1 MREYWFIK
9 RHKRHEIPWKI
20 VQVEKDEQKWR
31 FIKSKIQSNWGRW
44 GKEKVIY
51 QKNVFSQV
59 KKNKSSLERIRG
71 YQGEMQIHPGK
82 MEVCQIERNKKCSW
96 VKANK
101 IPKKKKFKKKNWLGW
116 KQERDV

>member
-20 VQVEKDEQKWR
+20 IQVEKDEQKWR
-31 FIKSKIQSNWGRW
+31 FIKRKIQSNWGRW

-59 KKNKSSLERIRG
+59 KKNKSALERIRG
-71 YQGEMQIHPGK
+71 YQGEMQIHPRK

-101 IPKKKKFKKKNWLGW
+101 IPKKKNWLGW
-116 KQERDV
+116 KQEREV

>member
-59 KKNKSSLERIRG
+59 KKNKSALERIRG
-71 YQGEMQIHPGK
+71 YQGEMQIHPRK
-82 MEVCQIERNKKCSW
+82 MEACQIERNKKCSW

-101 IPKKKKFKKKNWLGW
+101 IPKKKKIIKKGSLGW
-116 KQERDV
+116 KLKRAV